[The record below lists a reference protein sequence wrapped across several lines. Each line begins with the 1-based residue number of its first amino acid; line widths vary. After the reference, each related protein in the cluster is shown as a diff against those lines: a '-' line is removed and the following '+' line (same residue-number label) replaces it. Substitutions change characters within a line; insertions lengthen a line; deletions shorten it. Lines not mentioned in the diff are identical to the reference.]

1 MTTIFVT
8 KEEVISTDMW
18 DVLEDMGLEE
28 TDMVTIL
35 ADDGETRIKTM
46 TDSDFEYLQSHEEEE
61 IKRCLEYWEQIWEGA
76 EVKEVLDRFRH
87 NNSRREWE
95 DYIHDVMEI
104 PEWLESYIDWEDLI
118 RDVSMDYA
126 VTDNYVFSE

>member
-46 TDSDFEYLQSHEEEE
+46 TDSDFEYLQSHEEEDIE
-61 IKRCLEYWEQIWEGA
+61 RCLEYWEQVWEGA

-87 NNSRREWE
+87 NNSRREWV
-95 DYIHDVMEI
+95 DYIQNVMEI
-104 PEWLESYIDWEDLI
+104 PVWLESYIDWEGLI
-118 RDVSMDYA
+118 RDISMDYA

>member
-46 TDSDFEYLQSHEEEE
+46 TDSDFEYLQSHEEEDIE
-61 IKRCLEYWEQIWEGA
+61 RCLEYWEQVWEGA

-87 NNSRREWE
+87 NNSRREWV

-104 PEWLESYIDWEDLI
+104 PGWLESYIDWEGLI
-118 RDVSMDYA
+118 RDISMDYT